1 VISRQGEGLLFRYA
15 PEDEDGGEQSHYPS
29 MGVSGL
35 LGGQGGAL
43 IPVGN
48 RRMARREEHEAEVN
62 GNDSLSLRERAGAR
76 AAEVESNGNGHH
88 NGNGHAKLNGNGH
101 HNGNGHSGSLSL
113 RERAG
118 VRADGDA
125 TSFSTLPIID
135 RLT

>member
-1 VISRQGEGLLFRYA
+1 MISRKSEGLLFRYA
-15 PEDEDGGEQSHYPS
+15 PEDKDGGEQSHYPS

-48 RRMARREEHEAEVN
+48 RRMARREEHEAE
-62 GNDSLSLRERAGAR
+62 
-76 AAEVESNGNGHH
+76 SNGNGHANGHH
-88 NGNGHAKLNGNGH
+88 NGNGHANGNGKIVKNGHAKLNGNGH
-101 HNGNGHSGSLSL
+101 ANGNGNSLSL

-125 TSFSTLPIID
+125 TPFSSLPIID
-135 RLT
+135 RLS